1 MMKAKDII
9 NLVRYQLKD
18 NNAVQYSDYDVMQ
31 ALNACLRYINQY
43 YINSDFLEQVVYYRE
58 DEINAQ
64 IDEANQTADTP
75 VAHVSMKLTGVEL
88 PEDFL
93 SLVRVVRECDGVDMH
108 PCQAIKTPWPREY
121 KILQNK
127 IYAGSCITSN
137 LKLYPVSTTR
147 LICPVFSVMPWQ
159 SSPARF
165 WRTIQIRIPCS
176 RRLKMCCGQSY
187 RCAGTAICARKCRF
201 IADDMGVKS

>member
-31 ALNACLRYINQY
+31 ALNSCLRYMNQY

-64 IDEANQTADTP
+64 IDKANQTADTP

-88 PEDFL
+88 PDDFL

-127 IYAGSCITSN
+127 IYAGVKDIAG
-137 LKLYPVSTTR
+137 KLQVEFEQP
-147 LICPVFSVMPWQ
+147 
-159 SSPARF
+159 
-165 WRTIQIRIPCS
+165 
-176 RRLKMCCGQSY
+176 
-187 RCAGTAICARKCRF
+187 
-201 IADDMGVKS
+201 

>member
-64 IDEANQTADTP
+64 IDKANQTADTP
-75 VAHVSMKLTGVEL
+75 VAHVSMKLTGVDL
-88 PEDFL
+88 PDDFL

-121 KILQNK
+121 KIVQNK
-127 IYAGSCITSN
+127 IYAGVKDIAVMYNIELKAVSSVDDTINLPGVFRDTLAKLTCTILANNPDTDTMQSAFEDVLRSIVPLRRYSN
-137 LKLYPVSTTR
+137 MRKK
-147 LICPVFSVMPWQ
+147 MP
-159 SSPARF
+159 F
-165 WRTIQIRIPCS
+165 YC
-176 RRLKMCCGQSY
+176 
-187 RCAGTAICARKCRF
+187 
-201 IADDMGVKS
+201 

>member
-31 ALNACLRYINQY
+31 ALNSCLRYINQY

-75 VAHVSMKLTGVEL
+75 VAHVSMKLTGVDL
-88 PEDFL
+88 PDDFL

-127 IYAGSCITSN
+127 IYAGVKDIAVMYNIELKAVSSVDDTINLPGVFRDALAKLTCTILANNPDTDTMQSAFEDVLRSIVPLRRYSN
-137 LKLYPVSTTR
+137 MRKK
-147 LICPVFSVMPWQ
+147 MP
-159 SSPARF
+159 F
-165 WRTIQIRIPCS
+165 YC
-176 RRLKMCCGQSY
+176 
-187 RCAGTAICARKCRF
+187 
-201 IADDMGVKS
+201 

>member
-64 IDEANQTADTP
+64 IDKANQSADTP
-75 VAHVSMKLTGVEL
+75 VAHVSMKLTGVDL
-88 PEDFL
+88 PDDFL

-127 IYAGSCITSN
+127 IYAGVKDIAVMYNIELKAVSSIDDTINLPGVFRDALTKLTCTILANNPDTDTMQSAFEDVLRAIVPLRRYSN
-137 LKLYPVSTTR
+137 MRKK
-147 LICPVFSVMPWQ
+147 MP
-159 SSPARF
+159 F
-165 WRTIQIRIPCS
+165 YC
-176 RRLKMCCGQSY
+176 
-187 RCAGTAICARKCRF
+187 
-201 IADDMGVKS
+201 

>member
-64 IDEANQTADTP
+64 IYEANQTADTP

-108 PCQAIKTPWPREY
+108 PCQAIKMPWPREY

-127 IYAGSCITSN
+127 IYAGVKDIAVMYNIELKAVSSIDDSINLPGIFRDALAKLTCTILANNPDTDTMQSAFEDVLRAIVPLRRYSN
-137 LKLYPVSTTR
+137 MRKK
-147 LICPVFSVMPWQ
+147 MP
-159 SSPARF
+159 F
-165 WRTIQIRIPCS
+165 YC
-176 RRLKMCCGQSY
+176 
-187 RCAGTAICARKCRF
+187 
-201 IADDMGVKS
+201 

>member
-31 ALNACLRYINQY
+31 ALNSCLRYMNQY

-64 IDEANQTADTP
+64 IDKANQSADTP
-75 VAHVSMKLTGVEL
+75 VAHVSMKLTGVDL
-88 PEDFL
+88 PDDFL

-127 IYAGSCITSN
+127 IYAGVKDIAVMYNIELKAVSSIDDSINLPSVFRDALAKITCTILANNPDTDTMQSAFEDVLRSIVPLRRYSN
-137 LKLYPVSTTR
+137 MRKK
-147 LICPVFSVMPWQ
+147 MP
-159 SSPARF
+159 F
-165 WRTIQIRIPCS
+165 YC
-176 RRLKMCCGQSY
+176 
-187 RCAGTAICARKCRF
+187 
-201 IADDMGVKS
+201 

>member
-31 ALNACLRYINQY
+31 ALNSCLRYMNQY

-64 IDEANQTADTP
+64 IDKANQSADTP
-75 VAHVSMKLTGVEL
+75 VAHVSMKLTGVDL
-88 PEDFL
+88 PDDFL

-127 IYAGSCITSN
+127 IYAGVKDIAVMYNIELKAVSSVDDTINLPGVFRDALAKLTCTILANNPDTDTMQSAFEDVLRSIVPLRRYSN
-137 LKLYPVSTTR
+137 MRKK
-147 LICPVFSVMPWQ
+147 MP
-159 SSPARF
+159 F
-165 WRTIQIRIPCS
+165 YC
-176 RRLKMCCGQSY
+176 
-187 RCAGTAICARKCRF
+187 
-201 IADDMGVKS
+201 

>member
-31 ALNACLRYINQY
+31 ALNSCLRYMNQY

-58 DEINAQ
+58 DEINAK

-88 PEDFL
+88 PDDFL

-108 PCQAIKTPWPREY
+108 PCQTIKTPWPREY

-127 IYAGSCITSN
+127 IYAGVKDIAVMYNVALKAVSSIDDTINLPGIFRDALAKLTCTILANNPDTDTMQSAFEDVLRSIVPLRRYSN
-137 LKLYPVSTTR
+137 MRKK
-147 LICPVFSVMPWQ
+147 MP
-159 SSPARF
+159 F
-165 WRTIQIRIPCS
+165 YC
-176 RRLKMCCGQSY
+176 
-187 RCAGTAICARKCRF
+187 
-201 IADDMGVKS
+201 

>member
-1 MMKAKDII
+1 MMKAKELI

-31 ALNACLRYINQY
+31 ALNSCLRYMNQY

-64 IDEANQTADTP
+64 IDKANQSADTP
-75 VAHVSMKLTGVEL
+75 VAHVSMKLTGVDL
-88 PEDFL
+88 PDDFL

-127 IYAGSCITSN
+127 IYAGVKDIAVMYNVALKAVSSIDDTINLPGIFRDALAKLTCTILANNPDTDTMQSAFEDVLRSIVPLRRYSN
-137 LKLYPVSTTR
+137 MRKK
-147 LICPVFSVMPWQ
+147 MP
-159 SSPARF
+159 F
-165 WRTIQIRIPCS
+165 YC
-176 RRLKMCCGQSY
+176 
-187 RCAGTAICARKCRF
+187 
-201 IADDMGVKS
+201 

>member
-31 ALNACLRYINQY
+31 ALNSCLRYMNQY

-64 IDEANQTADTP
+64 IDKANQSADTP
-75 VAHVSMKLTGVEL
+75 VAHVSMKLTGVDL
-88 PEDFL
+88 PDDFL

-127 IYAGSCITSN
+127 IYAGVKDIAVMYNIELKAVSSIDDSINLPSVFRDALAKLTCTILANNPDTDTMQSAFEDVLRSIVPLRRYSN
-137 LKLYPVSTTR
+137 MRKK
-147 LICPVFSVMPWQ
+147 MP
-159 SSPARF
+159 F
-165 WRTIQIRIPCS
+165 YC
-176 RRLKMCCGQSY
+176 
-187 RCAGTAICARKCRF
+187 
-201 IADDMGVKS
+201 

>member
-31 ALNACLRYINQY
+31 ALNSCLRYMNQY

-64 IDEANQTADTP
+64 IDKANQSADTP
-75 VAHVSMKLTGVEL
+75 VVHVSMKLTGVDL
-88 PEDFL
+88 PDDFL

-127 IYAGSCITSN
+127 IYAGVKDIAVMYNIELKAVSSIDDSINLPSVFRDALAKLTCTILANNPDTDTMQSAFEDVLRSIVPLRRYSN
-137 LKLYPVSTTR
+137 MRKK
-147 LICPVFSVMPWQ
+147 MP
-159 SSPARF
+159 F
-165 WRTIQIRIPCS
+165 YC
-176 RRLKMCCGQSY
+176 
-187 RCAGTAICARKCRF
+187 
-201 IADDMGVKS
+201 

>member
-64 IDEANQTADTP
+64 IDEANQTANTP

-127 IYAGSCITSN
+127 IYAGVKDIAVMYNIELKAVSSVDDTINLPGVFRDALAKLTCTILANNPDTDTMQSAFEDVLRSIVPLRRYSN
-137 LKLYPVSTTR
+137 MRKK
-147 LICPVFSVMPWQ
+147 MP
-159 SSPARF
+159 F
-165 WRTIQIRIPCS
+165 YC
-176 RRLKMCCGQSY
+176 
-187 RCAGTAICARKCRF
+187 
-201 IADDMGVKS
+201 

>member
-1 MMKAKDII
+1 MIKAKDII

-31 ALNACLRYINQY
+31 ALNSCLRYMNQY

-75 VAHVSMKLTGVEL
+75 VAHVSMKLTGVDL
-88 PEDFL
+88 PDDFL
-93 SLVRVVRECDGVDMH
+93 SLVRVVRERDGVDMH

-127 IYAGSCITSN
+127 IYAGVKDIAVMYNIELKAVSSIDDTINLPGIFRDALAKLTCTILANNPDTDTMQSAFEDVLRSIVPLRRYSN
-137 LKLYPVSTTR
+137 MRKK
-147 LICPVFSVMPWQ
+147 MP
-159 SSPARF
+159 F
-165 WRTIQIRIPCS
+165 YC
-176 RRLKMCCGQSY
+176 
-187 RCAGTAICARKCRF
+187 
-201 IADDMGVKS
+201 

>member
-31 ALNACLRYINQY
+31 ALNSCLRYMNQY

-64 IDEANQTADTP
+64 IDKANQSADTP
-75 VAHVSMKLTGVEL
+75 VAHVSMKLTGVDL
-88 PEDFL
+88 PDDFL

-108 PCQAIKTPWPREY
+108 PCKAIKTPWPREY

-127 IYAGSCITSN
+127 IYAGVKDIAVMYNIELKAVSSIDDSINLPSVFRDALAKLTCTILANNPDTDTMQSAFEDVLRSIVPLRRYSN
-137 LKLYPVSTTR
+137 MRKK
-147 LICPVFSVMPWQ
+147 MP
-159 SSPARF
+159 F
-165 WRTIQIRIPCS
+165 YC
-176 RRLKMCCGQSY
+176 
-187 RCAGTAICARKCRF
+187 
-201 IADDMGVKS
+201 

>member
-9 NLVRYQLKD
+9 NLVRYQIKD

-31 ALNACLRYINQY
+31 ALNACMRYINQY

-64 IDEANQTADTP
+64 IDKANQTADTP
-75 VAHVSMKLTGVEL
+75 VAHVSMKLTGVDL
-88 PEDFL
+88 PDDFL

-127 IYAGSCITSN
+127 IYAGVKDIAVMYNIELKAVSSVDDTINLPGVFRDALAKLTCTILANNPDTDTMQSAFEDVLRSIVPLRRYSN
-137 LKLYPVSTTR
+137 MRKK
-147 LICPVFSVMPWQ
+147 MP
-159 SSPARF
+159 F
-165 WRTIQIRIPCS
+165 YC
-176 RRLKMCCGQSY
+176 
-187 RCAGTAICARKCRF
+187 
-201 IADDMGVKS
+201 

>member
-31 ALNACLRYINQY
+31 ALNSCLRYMNQY

-64 IDEANQTADTP
+64 IDKANQTADTP

-88 PEDFL
+88 PDDFL

-127 IYAGSCITSN
+127 IYAGVKDIAVMYNIELKAVSSVDDTINLPGVFRDALAKLTCTILANNPDTDTMQSAFEDVLRSIVPLRRYSN
-137 LKLYPVSTTR
+137 MRKK
-147 LICPVFSVMPWQ
+147 MP
-159 SSPARF
+159 F
-165 WRTIQIRIPCS
+165 YC
-176 RRLKMCCGQSY
+176 
-187 RCAGTAICARKCRF
+187 
-201 IADDMGVKS
+201 

>member
-31 ALNACLRYINQY
+31 ALNSCLRYMNQY

-58 DEINAQ
+58 DEIIAQ
-64 IDEANQTADTP
+64 IDKANQSADTP
-75 VAHVSMKLTGVEL
+75 VAHVSMKLTGVDL
-88 PEDFL
+88 PDDFL

-127 IYAGSCITSN
+127 IYAGVKDIAVMYNIELKAVSSIDDSINLPSVFRDALAKLTCTILANNPDTDTMQSAFEDVLRSIVPLRRYSN
-137 LKLYPVSTTR
+137 MRKK
-147 LICPVFSVMPWQ
+147 MP
-159 SSPARF
+159 F
-165 WRTIQIRIPCS
+165 YC
-176 RRLKMCCGQSY
+176 
-187 RCAGTAICARKCRF
+187 
-201 IADDMGVKS
+201 

>member
-1 MMKAKDII
+1 MKAKDII

-31 ALNACLRYINQY
+31 ALNSCLRYMNQY

-64 IDEANQTADTP
+64 IDKANQTADTP

-88 PEDFL
+88 PDDFL

-127 IYAGSCITSN
+127 IYAGVKDIAVMYNIELKAVSSVDDTINLPGVFRDALAKLTCTILANNPDTDTMQSAFEDVLRSIVPLRRYSN
-137 LKLYPVSTTR
+137 MRKK
-147 LICPVFSVMPWQ
+147 MP
-159 SSPARF
+159 F
-165 WRTIQIRIPCS
+165 YC
-176 RRLKMCCGQSY
+176 
-187 RCAGTAICARKCRF
+187 
-201 IADDMGVKS
+201 

>member
-31 ALNACLRYINQY
+31 ALNSCLRYMNQY

-64 IDEANQTADTP
+64 IDKANQSADTP
-75 VAHVSMKLTGVEL
+75 VAHVSMKLTGVDL
-88 PEDFL
+88 PDDFL

-127 IYAGSCITSN
+127 IYAGVKDIAVMYNIELKAVSSIDDSINLPSVFCDALAKLTCTILANNPDTDTMQSAFEDVLRSIVPLRRYSN
-137 LKLYPVSTTR
+137 MRKK
-147 LICPVFSVMPWQ
+147 MP
-159 SSPARF
+159 F
-165 WRTIQIRIPCS
+165 YC
-176 RRLKMCCGQSY
+176 
-187 RCAGTAICARKCRF
+187 
-201 IADDMGVKS
+201 